1 MFKGTPHFKYQILI
15 KIKFMSEEFVNC
27 PIESTLNLINR
38 KWVIILIRDMFIGKK
53 HFSEFKN
60 SNPNLNSN
68 VLSHTLRF
76 MEDNDL
82 ILKTSSDDGATSYS
96 LTEKGKKLN
105 QIMYQMV
112 VYGLDVLMDNGSD
125 CDDLKDKYKKILEVW
140 ILWKLLH

>member
-1 MFKGTPHFKYQILI
+1 
-15 KIKFMSEEFVNC
+15 MSEEFVNC

-68 VLSHTLRF
+68 VLSSTLRF

-82 ILKTSSDDGATSYS
+82 ILKTSCDDGATSYS

-125 CDDLKDKYKKILEVW
+125 CDDLKDKYKKILEV
-140 ILWKLLH
+140 